1 MFRPTSLVLLLAALA
16 VTPACRSF
24 RGQYHLGADD
34 YVLATRTEPSGATTS
49 WRLQTGT
56 VTSLVAVTEREEE
69 QPLLGL
75 RVAELDKDHAEKR
88 GVRPYTG
95 LLVRGVAD
103 ASSAAEAGV
112 LVGDVLLAID
122 GGETFYLPQLRKVEA
137 ALRVGQ
143 KVVVKVLRGQ
153 DALDLDLTVRA
164 TKQKVRDEQAIA
176 LESPKP
182 LARPFAGVTLVGI
195 PAAHCERI
203 FGAPRQAVI
212 VSQVEVGS
220 PAWVAGIRP
229 GDVIDTL
236 DGQPVPDV
244 HGLQRTIAERGES
257 GESITLGVHRGADGA
272 HEGQV
277 ALSDYQDATRVRIPL
292 VFCLDNGVWR
302 DSWSFGPWGLLLRN
316 RNSYVADA
324 TTRRVK
330 THNVFSAV
338 LGLFRVESTPTD
350 TSVRL
355 LWFIRFDT

>member
-1 MFRPTSLVLLLAALA
+1 MLRPTPLVLLLAALA

-24 RGQYHLGADD
+24 HGQYHLDTDD
-34 YVLATRTEPSGATTS
+34 YVLATRTEPNGAKTT
-49 WRLQTGT
+49 WRLHAGT
-56 VTSLVAVTEREEE
+56 VPSLVAISEREEE

-75 RVAELDKDHAEKR
+75 RLAELDKDQAEKR

-95 LLVRGVAD
+95 LLVRGVTD

-112 LVGDVLLAID
+112 HVGDVLLAID
-122 GGETFYLPQLRKVEA
+122 GGETVYLPQARKVEG
-137 ALRVGQ
+137 ALRVDQ
-143 KVVVKVLRGQ
+143 KLVVKVLRGQ
-153 DALDLDLTVRA
+153 DSLDLDLVVRA
-164 TKQKVRDEQAIA
+164 TKQKVLTEESIA
-176 LESPKP
+176 LESPAP
-182 LARPFAGVTLVGI
+182 LARPFAGVSLAGI

-244 HGLQRTIAERGES
+244 HRLQRTIAERGES
-257 GESITLGVHRGADGA
+257 GESIKLGVHRGPDGA
-272 HEGQV
+272 YEGQV
-277 ALSDYQDATRVRIPL
+277 ALSDYQDSTNVRIPL
-292 VFCLDNGVWR
+292 VFSLDNGVWR
-302 DSWSFGPWGLLLRN
+302 DSWSVGPWGLLMRN
-316 RNSYVADA
+316 RNFYEADA

-350 TSVRL
+350 TEVRL